1 MTMMQRRGFLQL
13 AGYAAVYGGLLA
25 DLGRRAL
32 ALEPAEVAGADP
44 ALHLLRRT
52 SFGPTPEALA
62 RVRQIG
68 AAAYLEEQFA
78 ASDGQTELMVQA
90 LYPLTNSSG
99 TLTYLST
106 GAGFAIDNHI
116 RDLQGAMLY
125 RAAFS
130 SAQLKEVMVDFW
142 NDHFNTFVRRNP
154 IPLKLDFDRDVIRA
168 NALGNFRTLFKAT
181 VRSGEM
187 LHYLDNWLNR
197 KDAIN
202 ENYARELLEL
212 HSLGKGNYAEAD
224 MKALARILSGLGYVS
239 NPVDGLL
246 GAMTVNYGQV
256 LFTAAQ
262 HDDGEKRFL
271 GQVFP
276 AGGGEAEID
285 RALTLILDHPATA
298 RFIATKLCRR
308 FVADEPA
315 APVVDAVAATF
326 TASGGDIKAMLRT
339 LFGSAEFAA
348 SAGAKRKRPQELM
361 VGALRACGV
370 TPNERLININLFGA
384 PGNPVGLLTD
394 SLQRAGHIPY
404 GWVPPNGYPD
414 AQRYWA
420 NTNTSLYQQQFL
432 VGFVEAISYSYLLAD
447 PVNAL
452 QFGNSAATGVARA
465 RTPRKAVDQVI
476 ARLLLDALPA
486 DARALLLAFVAQ
498 DTDPDAEMD
507 GAALE
512 ARVKGLVFVLLA
524 SPWFLLR

>member
-1 MTMMQRRGFLQL
+1 MTMMQRRTFLQV

-32 ALEPAEVAGADP
+32 ALEPAEVAGSDP

-62 RVRQIG
+62 RVRQVG
-68 AAAYLEEQFA
+68 AAAYLEEQLA
-78 ASDGQTELMVQA
+78 ASDGQTETMVQA
-90 LYPLTNSSG
+90 LYPLTNTSG
-99 TLTYLST
+99 TLTYATT

-116 RDLQGAMLY
+116 RDLQGAALY

-130 SAQLKEVMVDFW
+130 TAQLKEVMVDFW

-154 IPLKLDFDRDVIRA
+154 IPLKLDFDRLIRA
-168 NALGNFRTLFKAT
+168 QALGNFRTLFKAT
-181 VRSGEM
+181 VKSGEM

-212 HSLGKGNYAEAD
+212 HSVGKGNYAEAD

-246 GAMTVNYGQV
+246 GAMSLNYGQV
-256 LFTAAQ
+256 LFTDAQ

-276 AGGGEAEID
+276 TGGGEAEID
-285 RALTLILDHPATA
+285 RALELILDQPATA
-298 RFIATKLCRR
+298 RFVATKLCRR
-308 FVADEPA
+308 FVADEP
-315 APVVDAVAATF
+315 PEGVVAAVAASF
-326 TASGGDIKAMLRT
+326 ISSRGDIKAMLRT

-348 SAGAKRKRPQELM
+348 SAGAKRKRPME
-361 VGALRACGV
+361 VVIGALRACGV
-370 TPNERLININLFGA
+370 TPTERLLNFNLFGP
-384 PGNPVGLLTD
+384 PGNPVGLVPD
-394 SLQRAGHIPY
+394 ALQRAGHLPY
-404 GWVPPNGYPD
+404 NWVPPNGYPD
-414 AQRYWA
+414 LQRYWA

-432 VGFVEAISYSYLLAD
+432 VGFVEAISFGYVMAD

-452 QFGNSAATGVARA
+452 QFGNSAATAVARA
-465 RTPRKAVDQVI
+465 RTPRKAVDNVV

-486 DARALLLAFVAQ
+486 DARALLLSFVAQ
-498 DTDPDAEMD
+498 DADPDAEMD

-512 ARVKGLVFVLLA
+512 LRVKGMVFVLLA